1 MRSQYVA
8 AHKGLV
14 FFHDVAL
21 LDVLSVKPYSVLLV
35 SASSNS
41 KTVSKKLGLD
51 MRWHGSS
58 LFGIEH
64 REFAGTLSS
73 TCHKLLVSRHDGKD
87 RAVLV
92 SSDIRCKPPVGG
104 AEKSKMVV
112 LLERLQVLIH
122 GVLVRQL
129 FVLVHALNMTKEDHC
144 RLLS

>member
-1 MRSQYVA
+1 MA

-14 FFHDVAL
+14 FFHDVTL
-21 LDVLSVKPYSVLLV
+21 LNVLSVKPYSVLLE

-41 KTVSKKLGLD
+41 KAVSKKLGLD

-58 LFGIEH
+58 LLGIEH
-64 REFAGTLSS
+64 SEFAGALSS
-73 TCHKLLVSRHDGKD
+73 ACHKLLVSWHDGED

-92 SSDIRCKPPVGG
+92 SSYVRCKPPVGG
-104 AEKSKMVV
+104 AEKSEMVV

-129 FVLVHALNMTKEDHC
+129 FVLVHAFNMTKEDHR